1 MFLTF
6 LYIFLKNYL
15 LIIGE
20 HFLSFGLIFGANN
33 YIYSQKSKRMKKQK
47 AIFLDRD
54 GVINKE
60 LGDYVCRL
68 EDFEIL
74 GHNYETLIELQTRG
88 YLILV
93 ATNQGG
99 LAKGWYTEEILGQMH
114 QHLSEDYLKHGI
126 KISGFYYC
134 PHHPNFTGECDCRK
148 PKPGMLLK
156 GIEDHNLE
164 PSSCYFIGDKPT
176 DVEAAIAAGIT
187 GIQIKIDQP
196 LGEILHL
203 IK

>member
-1 MFLTF
+1 M
-6 LYIFLKNYL
+6 
-15 LIIGE
+15 
-20 HFLSFGLIFGANN
+20 
-33 YIYSQKSKRMKKQK
+33 QK
-47 AIFLDRD
+47 AVFLDRD

-60 LGDYVCRL
+60 LGDYVCRF

-74 GHNYETLIELQTRG
+74 PHNYDALNELQKRG

-99 LAKGWYTEEILGQMH
+99 LAKGWYTEATLNKMH
-114 QHLSEDYLKHGI
+114 DHLSADYLKHGI
-126 KISGFYYC
+126 TISGFYYC

-156 GIEDHNLE
+156 GIKDHNLDAAA
-164 PSSCYFIGDKPT
+164 SYFIGDKFT
-176 DVEAAIAAGIT
+176 DVEAAEAAGIT
-187 GIQIKIDQP
+187 GIKIDIDQP
-196 LGEILHL
+196 IGEVLHL

>member
-1 MFLTF
+1 
-6 LYIFLKNYL
+6 
-15 LIIGE
+15 
-20 HFLSFGLIFGANN
+20 
-33 YIYSQKSKRMKKQK
+33 MKKQK

-60 LGDYVCRL
+60 LGDYVCKL

-74 GHNYETLIELQTRG
+74 DHNYETLNELQSRG
-88 YLILV
+88 YIILV

-99 LAKGWYTEEILGQMH
+99 LAKGWYTEEILEQMH

-126 KISGFYYC
+126 TISGFYYC
-134 PHHPNFTGECDCRK
+134 PHHPNFTGQCDCRK

-156 GIEDHNLE
+156 GISDHNLNPNE
-164 PSSCYFIGDKPT
+164 CYFIGDKPT
-176 DVEAAIAAGIT
+176 DVEAAQAAGIT